1 MPPWSGKCNYISSW
15 STFVFSK
22 EKSTEI
28 IYFSQ
33 NAERSKVRM
42 TKWWFCLKRIYLM
55 DLLSLHIITIYH
67 NTILIKSN
75 NCIILS
81 KTSKGAFY
89 TGKISSFCQQS
100 FKISWCWPGGIVLVK
115 GKLGKMILISTSC
128 LVYWLCYFSR
138 KGGAKQHKRQKEG
151 KDSVSFVIFPL
162 ISYRRNHDDA
172 SEKIELNEQW
182 KEVFKLKVL
191 LRNIEAAL
199 WKGSS

>member
-89 TGKISSFCQQS
+89 RGKISSFCQQS
-100 FKISWCWPGGIVLVK
+100 SRISCCWPEGTVLVK
-115 GKLGKMILISTSC
+115 MKNGKNDTHLDFLSSLLIMLFFVERRREATQKRKRGEGFS
-128 LVYWLCYFSR
+128 WLCDIYLDFISKESR
-138 KGGAKQHKRQKEG
+138 WCFRKNKTSRTMRRSIKVEG
-151 KDSVSFVIFPL
+151 PSQE
-162 ISYRRNHDDA
+162 YR
-172 SEKIELNEQW
+172 
-182 KEVFKLKVL
+182 
-191 LRNIEAAL
+191 
-199 WKGSS
+199 SSSLERE